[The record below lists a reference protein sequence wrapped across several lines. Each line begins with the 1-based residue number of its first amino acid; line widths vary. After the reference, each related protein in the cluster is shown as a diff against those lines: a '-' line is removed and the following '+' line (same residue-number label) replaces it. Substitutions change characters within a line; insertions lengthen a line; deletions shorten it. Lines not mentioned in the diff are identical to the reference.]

1 MKRCINGAV
10 HLHFLF
16 SINNIMGPFD
26 YIKAINKHENI
37 MKNDSFAEKD
47 YTPFLVNR
55 GLSFFQDTILQVNE
69 VNRLH
74 FLDKR
79 LQFDYLLNN
88 IRPRNRWSKW
98 LKPDKIENLEIV
110 KMYFG
115 FGNEK
120 AKDALEVL
128 SDKQIENI
136 KAHFTEGGVEK
147 T

>member
-1 MKRCINGAV
+1 MN
-10 HLHFLF
+10 
-16 SINNIMGPFD
+16 PFD
-26 YIKAINKHENI
+26 YIKAINSHKDI
-37 MKNDSFAEKD
+37 MKDDALTEKE

-69 VNRLH
+69 MNRCH
-74 FLDKR
+74 FLDKK
-79 LQFDYLLNN
+79 LQFDNLLNN

-110 KMYFG
+110 KTYFG

-128 SDKQIENI
+128 SDTQIEKI
-136 KAHFTEGGVEK
+136 KAQFTEGGVEK
-147 T
+147 K